1 MYGSRDTLPVNNLY
15 NIECNF
21 LINVLISF
29 LIREILMNL
38 NSREA
43 SAFYELNGL
52 VECVYGNSAIFTH
65 IL

>member
-1 MYGSRDTLPVNNLY
+1 
-15 NIECNF
+15 
-21 LINVLISF
+21 
-29 LIREILMNL
+29 MNL

-43 SAFYELNGL
+43 GAFYELNGL